1 MADRCC
7 LIVSPVQTAECETI
21 SSLMPDNPPLPSNTT
36 DTGTSSNTQDSR
48 LGSEASASPTPSP
61 AWLRLLELANPSDD
75 QIKELVHE
83 QLKAD
88 LGLEEVSTRMNILF
102 FYDSA
107 AVARSDTDLIYRAAS
122 NLDRSQPVLLIL
134 DSTGGDVAA
143 AYFIAKICREY
154 SSNFQVAVPRRAKSA
169 ATLICCGAE
178 SVHMGNLSELGP
190 IDPQFDRV
198 PALALKN
205 SVEHLAEL
213 TKRHPHASEMFASYL
228 AKTLRIEALGYYERV
243 AESAAQYAER
253 LLRARRGPVAT
264 SDAVSAIA
272 QRLVYM
278 YKDHGFVIDAGEAGE
293 IFGSSVVRIN
303 TAEYHFA
310 NRVYERLSLLD
321 RIIRNV
327 HSRYFAF
334 AGGANS
340 GCQLRRQT
348 AT

>member
-1 MADRCC
+1 MADTHE
-7 LIVSPVQTAECETI
+7 PVGTPNTSKPEGT
-21 SSLMPDNPPLPSNTT
+21 PPNRKESKP
-36 DTGTSSNTQDSR
+36 
-48 LGSEASASPTPSP
+48 ASDAPASPTPSP
-61 AWLRLLELANPSDD
+61 AWIRLLELANPSDD

-88 LGLEEVSTRMNILF
+88 LGLEELAAQMSVLF

-107 AVARSDTDLIYRAAS
+107 AVARSDTDLVYRAAAD
-122 NLDRSQPVLLIL
+122 LDKSKPVLLIL
-134 DSTGGDVAA
+134 DSAGGDVAA

-178 SVHMGNLSELGP
+178 AVHMGNLSELGP

-253 LLRARRGPVAT
+253 LLRARRGAAIT

-278 YKDHGFVIDAGEAGE
+278 YKDHGFVIDAAEASE
-293 IFGSSVVRIN
+293 IFGSSVVKIN
-303 TAEYHFA
+303 TVEYQFA

-334 AGGANS
+334 TGGANS